1 MARHARTGT
10 GTESSPRRPG
20 TLRRDALSVLGAIAM
35 AMAFMGP
42 ATSAAFNTQPAA
54 AGVGYALPFAIL
66 LALVA
71 CLLVANTIA
80 AFARKLPTAG
90 FVYTFNT
97 QGFGRD
103 GGFMSGWLLLLG
115 YGMVG
120 PMLFAAI
127 GEFSSA
133 FILTQWHVHIAW
145 EFISLT
151 FVLIV
156 WGINALGISRSAKT
170 ALVFLV
176 LEVGVMVGLFST
188 ILAKGGAQGLS
199 FSPFNPLHSLK
210 GVSGL
215 GTGMLWGILMFIGFE
230 SAGTLGE
237 EAKAPRR
244 TIPIALFTGVGVIGV
259 FYVLSGWAAAIGF
272 GHGHVGAF
280 VADGNPFLTLASR
293 YWGFTWLLAL
303 TVLNSQ
309 FANLI
314 SGCNAFVRVLFSM
327 GREGIMPRLLGT
339 TDRSHVPQA
348 ALAGYMLFSLA
359 YALGVGSQIGPLGV
373 YAFAGTI
380 LGLAMVICYILMSA
394 AVIRFY
400 RRDYPAEFSVL
411 KHGVFPV
418 IAAVLML
425 LPIYGLV
432 WPVPAYPSNLV
443 PWITLAWLAAG
454 AVYLWTIHNRRPEL
468 LDAMGRV
475 FTDRTDEE
483 EADRPAPAPSSTQA
497 PGDASPQASG

>member
-1 MARHARTGT
+1 MRQQTQPSKPQPAR
-10 GTESSPRRPG
+10 SPG
-20 TLRRDALSVLGAIAM
+20 TLRKDALGVLGAVAM

-42 ATSAAFNTQPAA
+42 ATSVAFNTGPAA
-54 AGVGYALPFAIL
+54 AGVGYALPFAIF
-66 LALVA
+66 LALIA

-97 QGFGRD
+97 RGFGRD
-103 GGFMSGWLLLLG
+103 GGFLSGWLLLLG

-127 GEFSSA
+127 GYFTSD
-133 FILTQWHVHIAW
+133 FIATQFHVHVAW
-145 EFISLT
+145 EFITLA
-151 FVLIV
+151 FVLII

-176 LEVGVMVGLFST
+176 LEVGVMLSLFST

-199 FSPFNPLHSLK
+199 LGPLNPLHSLK

-215 GTGMLWGILMFIGFE
+215 GIGMLWGILMFIGF
-230 SAGTLGE
+230 
-237 EAKAPRR
+237 
-244 TIPIALFTGVGVIGV
+244 
-259 FYVLSGWAAAIGF
+259 
-272 GHGHVGAF
+272 GHSHVASF
-280 VADGNPFLTLASR
+280 VADGNPFLTLATR
-293 YWGFTWLLAL
+293 YWGFTWLFAL

-327 GREGIMPRLLGT
+327 GREGILPRLLGT
-339 TDRSHVPQA
+339 TDRSHIPQA
-348 ALAGYMLFSLA
+348 ALAGYMIFSLA
-359 YALGVGSQIGPLGV
+359 YALGVGSQISPLGV
-373 YAFAGTI
+373 YAFAGTV

-400 RRDYPAEFSVL
+400 RRDYPAEFSPL
-411 KHGVFPV
+411 RHGLFPV
-418 IAAVLML
+418 VGAVLML

-443 PWITLAWLAAG
+443 PWIVLGWLAVG
-454 AVYLWTIHNRRPEL
+454 GGYLWAIHRSRPEL
-468 LDAMGRV
+468 LTAMGRV
-475 FTDRTDEE
+475 FGDTPETRQPSASVPGATPPE
-483 EADRPAPAPSSTQA
+483 PA
-497 PGDASPQASG
+497 

>member
-1 MARHARTGT
+1 MASHPHPRT
-10 GTESSPRRPG
+10 SPG
-20 TLRRDALSVLGAIAM
+20 SLRRDALSVVGAVAM

-42 ATSAAFNTQPAA
+42 ATSVAFNTQPAA
-54 AGVGYALPFAIL
+54 AGVGYALPVAIV

-71 CLLVANTIA
+71 CLLVANTVA
-80 AFARKLPTAG
+80 SFARKLPAAG
-90 FVYTFNT
+90 FVYTFNS

-103 GGFMSGWLLLLG
+103 GGFLSGWLLLLG

-127 GEFSSA
+127 GSFTSG
-133 FILTQWHVHIAW
+133 FIASQFHVHLAW
-145 EFISLT
+145 ELIT
-151 FVLIV
+151 AAFVAVI
-156 WGINALGISRSAKT
+156 WGINAAGISRSAKT

-176 LEVGVMVGLFST
+176 LEVGVMLSLFST

-199 FSPFNPLHSLK
+199 LGPLDPAHSLK

-244 TIPIALFTGVGVIGV
+244 SVPVALFTGVGVIGV
-259 FYVLSGWAAAIGF
+259 FYVFSGYAAAIGY

-327 GREGIMPRLLGT
+327 GREGILPRMLGT

-373 YAFAGTI
+373 YGFAGTI

-400 RRDYPAEFSVL
+400 RRDYPAEFSPVR
-411 KHGVFPV
+411 HGIFPAV
-418 IAAVLML
+418 SAVLML

-432 WPVPAYPSNLV
+432 WPVPAYPGNLV
-443 PWITLAWLAAG
+443 PWITLGWLAAG
-454 AVYLWTIHNRRPEL
+454 ACYLWLIHRRRPDL
-468 LDAMGRV
+468 LTAMGRV
-475 FTDRTDEE
+475 FGD
-483 EADRPAPAPSSTQA
+483 QA
-497 PGDASPQASG
+497 PEAAAPLPGAAAPRQA